1 MLFRLAARIVLSA
14 STDAKHEWV
23 QEVFAIMRGLL
34 GKQPVPVGATY
45 FTDCSVLTTALGNPP
60 TVVLGPGEPEV
71 AHQTDE
77 FCYLS
82 KMDLAADAYA
92 EITKAWGGV

>member
-1 MLFRLAARIVLSA
+1 VLFRLAERIVLSA

-23 QEVFAIMRGLL
+23 QEVFDIMRGLP
-34 GKQPVPVGATY
+34 GKQPVSVGATY
-45 FTDCSVLTTALGNPP
+45 STDCAVLTTALGNPP
-60 TVVLGPGEPEV
+60 TVVLGPGEPEM

-92 EITKAWGGV
+92 EITKAWGEV

>member
-1 MLFRLAARIVLSA
+1 MLFRLAARIVLSV

-23 QEVFAIMRGLL
+23 QEVFDIRRGLP

-45 FTDCSVLTTALGNPP
+45 STDCSVLTTALGNPP
-60 TVVLGPGEPEV
+60 TVVLGPGEPEM
-71 AHQTDE
+71 AQTDE